1 MVNFSNKK
9 VIVHVLAN
17 EPTGGV
23 GTFLKETLTTDYHY
37 MIIET
42 VLNERSEFNDLMQER
57 GISIHAFPSFKQI
70 VQYVKKTQQFYKE
83 NAYRISAI
91 HIHSTAVALIHL
103 YYAKKYGVKIRIMHL
118 HSAYY
123 TGVSK
128 LKKIRNKIVINR
140 VFKFST
146 HIVTCGQLVGNSVV
160 KNKTYDILPNTF
172 NTNLYHFNAQKR
184 QEIRSKL
191 NLTNQ
196 MVFGCVGRYAMPKN
210 QAFLINLVKRLNNQ
224 NIILLLIGE
233 GEDRKQFEQFI
244 QYEQLH
250 DCVILTGHQTN
261 IIDWYSAIDVLLMPS
276 FWEGFPLTAIEAQAT
291 GLPCLLSNRVDSSV
305 KVLEQVHF
313 LSIEDEN
320 EWLKAMMT
328 IQINDTQTRNQA
340 NEKVTEQFHSTIGQQ
355 KLVAYYKKL
364 GL

>member
-1 MVNFSNKK
+1 M
-9 VIVHVLAN
+9 
-17 EPTGGV
+17 
-23 GTFLKETLTTDYHY
+23 
-37 MIIET
+37 
-42 VLNERSEFNDLMQER
+42 
-57 GISIHAFPSFKQI
+57 
-70 VQYVKKTQQFYKE
+70 
-83 NAYRISAI
+83 
-91 HIHSTAVALIHL
+91 
-103 YYAKKYGVKIRIMHL
+103 
-118 HSAYY
+118 
-123 TGVSK
+123 
-128 LKKIRNKIVINR
+128 
-140 VFKFST
+140 
-146 HIVTCGQLVGNSVV
+146 
-160 KNKTYDILPNTF
+160 
-172 NTNLYHFNAQKR
+172 
-184 QEIRSKL
+184 
-191 NLTNQ
+191 
-196 MVFGCVGRYAMPKN
+196 
-210 QAFLINLVKRLNNQ
+210 
-224 NIILLLIGE
+224 
-233 GEDRKQFEQFI
+233 
-244 QYEQLH
+244 H